1 MDHKDI
7 ELLLQQNPFAEN
19 MVTATTCHRMD
30 SSVVWIVEH
39 PRRPDKFVLQSLRP
53 FASNDLRSRI
63 APATLICSEFDASN
77 LRSDQGNLSLVN
89 RDRRNSRVWEMEY
102 LDEAPVSLVDH
113 AISLHLD
120 ELKCLAVIANQV
132 CQEVSEV
139 RVDLM
144 SEARLNNV
152 RVRVGSEDWLFTDPL
167 SAFVDK

>member
-1 MDHKDI
+1 
-7 ELLLQQNPFAEN
+7 
-19 MVTATTCHRMD
+19 
-30 SSVVWIVEH
+30 
-39 PRRPDKFVLQSLRP
+39 
-53 FASNDLRSRI
+53 
-63 APATLICSEFDASN
+63 
-77 LRSDQGNLSLVN
+77 
-89 RDRRNSRVWEMEY
+89 MEY